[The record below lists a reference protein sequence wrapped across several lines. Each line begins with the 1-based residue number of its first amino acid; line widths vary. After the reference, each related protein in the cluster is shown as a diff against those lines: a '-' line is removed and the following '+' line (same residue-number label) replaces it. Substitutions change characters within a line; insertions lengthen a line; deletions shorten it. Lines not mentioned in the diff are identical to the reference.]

1 MNVGSERGKGYGFR
15 IASVVLGLLAVVV
28 LGGLWFAN
36 ETELLFVPLLIAT
49 AGVFCLGKFRR
60 ING

>member
-1 MNVGSERGKGYGFR
+1 MKGSSERVEGYGFR